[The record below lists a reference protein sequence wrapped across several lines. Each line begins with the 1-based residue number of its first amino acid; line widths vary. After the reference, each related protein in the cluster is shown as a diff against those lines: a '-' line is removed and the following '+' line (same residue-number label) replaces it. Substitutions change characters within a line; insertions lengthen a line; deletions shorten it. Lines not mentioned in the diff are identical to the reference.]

1 MIVMKQTF
9 IPVVLGGSRGAYGIG
24 RSLYEEYKIK
34 VHVFCSRIIGPVADV
49 PFFEY
54 HVLPDIKEEKVLFD
68 EVNKLENETPDI
80 PKIIFGSDDLYAEF
94 VIVNK
99 ERFPKNWIVPYVDE
113 NVFKRATDKQYF
125 YEACEKLN
133 VPYPK
138 TKISAEFEAELPFE
152 FPIVMKPITSQNYQ
166 DLHFEGKKKVYILE
180 NQEEYRQSFEAMR
193 KGGYQG
199 EVALQEYIPGDDSTQ
214 AVVTAYR
221 SIQDGKVKLISFG
234 QILLED
240 HTPSGIGNHLA
251 ILSREEESVY
261 ENVRKLVEE
270 FGFDAF
276 SNYDLKY
283 DARDG
288 QYKFFELNGRLGV
301 SHYYVCAAGENVAAY
316 YIKDWLTKEPIEP
329 TIVKNEALFNV
340 VPKRLLLKYI
350 KDPIL
355 KDKIK
360 GFYKTGKVSNPLDC
374 NDGVTLKRRM
384 YIESAKLNFFKK
396 FKQHPPEEA

>member
-1 MIVMKQTF
+1 MIVLKQTF

-24 RSLYEEYKIK
+24 RSLYEEYKVT
-34 VHVFCSRIIGPVADV
+34 VHIFCSKVIGPITDV

-54 HVLPDIKEEKVLFD
+54 HILPNIKEEKVLLD
-68 EVNKLENETPDI
+68 EVNKLEKETMGV

-99 ERFPKNWIVPYVDE
+99 EKFPEDWIIPYVDE
-113 NVFKRATDKQYF
+113 SVFKRATDKRYF
-125 YEACEKLN
+125 YEMCEKLN
-133 VPYPK
+133 IPYPK
-138 TKISAEFEAELPFE
+138 TKVTSKLETDLPFE

-166 DLHFEGKKKVYILE
+166 DLYFEGKKKVYILE
-180 NQEEYRQSFEAMR
+180 TQEEYKQSFEAMQR
-193 KGGYQG
+193 GGYHG
-199 EVALQEYIPGDDSTQ
+199 EVALQEYIPGDDTTQ

-221 SIQDGKVKLISFG
+221 SIQDSEVKLISFG

-251 ILSREEESVY
+251 ILSREEKSVY

-276 SNYDLKY
+276 SNFDLKY

-301 SHYYVCAAGENVAAY
+301 SHYYVCAAGENVASY
-316 YIKDWLTKEPIEP
+316 YIKDWLTKEAIEP
-329 TIVKNEALFNV
+329 IIVENEALFNV
-340 VPKRLLLKYI
+340 VPKRLLLKYVED
-350 KDPIL
+350 KKL
-355 KDKIK
+355 KEKINS
-360 GFYKTGKVSNPLDC
+360 FYKNRKVSNPLDC
-374 NDGVTLKRRM
+374 NEGVTFKRQV
-384 YIESAKLNFFKK
+384 YIQLAKLNFFKK
-396 FKQHPPEEA
+396 FKQYPPKEA